1 MKLHHALSVAAAV
14 WTAAPACAADDPRPH
29 PARHAAA
36 RRPAAAHRPAAQ
48 PAAPGE
54 AATTPLFPD
63 AAAGTDADR
72 AAALERRR
80 KAFFAPPPD
89 GPAAPDAPPVG
100 VTLGG
105 DGGLTPSMGLK
116 F

>member
-1 MKLHHALSVAAAV
+1 MRLRHALSVAAAV
-14 WTAAPACAADDPRPH
+14 WTAAPAAAAEDPRPH
-29 PARHAAA
+29 PARHAA
-36 RRPAAAHRPAAQ
+36 PKRPAAQ

-54 AATTPLFPD
+54 AATTPLFPEN

-80 KAFFAPPPD
+80 KAFFATPPD
-89 GPAAPDAPPVG
+89 GPAAADAPPVG

-105 DGGLTPSMGLK
+105 SGGLTPSMGLK